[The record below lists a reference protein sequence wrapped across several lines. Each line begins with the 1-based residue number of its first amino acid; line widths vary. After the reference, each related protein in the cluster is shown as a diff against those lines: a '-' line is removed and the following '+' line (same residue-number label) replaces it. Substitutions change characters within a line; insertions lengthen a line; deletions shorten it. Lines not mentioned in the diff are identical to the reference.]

1 MMLSTAGNYSK
12 FRKVTY
18 GEDYGCG
25 DDFTHKN
32 SSPKSGM
39 LPEIFDLILNHLDD
53 LSSYFLLD
61 YIHLIHALKGNASLQ
76 FQLRDRLLLLNYTNR
91 SLEELVRISSSTR
104 ILASQSNVISMDD
117 LNNVDLQASNK
128 RFVCIVDNH
137 TDMRALRF
145 AQESYVIYCA
155 EAGSDISISISKLVT
170 KTSNPQHIILDFPDG
185 SISSGKQL
193 FGILDPQLYTDES
206 FSKLTIS
213 FPNVRHLEI
222 DYMALDSFIYN
233 VFTNFN
239 TDNTKLIFDR
249 FLKSLKLNFPVLQ
262 TIKFMKVATNEET
275 CNFIDLSTLML
286 KKFKT
291 SKIGLMTMFQIHSLT
306 NWNLPIIKQFSGH
319 RFKFDETTMTGSPE
333 RWVVSLRE
341 NMNLLRDIAINETVD
356 ATPYFRTNLI
366 PDGVTSTKILNWIP
380 IELTADADNYK
391 TPLLILKSESLES
404 LELKLLSFENSS
416 TIMVPGLYLPHLKTL
431 NMEQMQEQHKPRT
444 LSNRR
449 GSIIMTTSTPTPT
462 TYDMKKTEITVESS
476 SFDNYAFN
484 QMNLIVF
491 SSWNQLPNC
500 EMIGI
505 ITSNNSNLTTH
516 YIFNIENLK
525 KILPSI
531 DLKQSFPTFFDDQQ
545 KFIVV

>member
-1 MMLSTAGNYSK
+1 MLSTVGKYNK
-12 FRKVTY
+12 FRKVTC
-18 GEDYGCG
+18 GEDYGCEYG
-25 DDFTHKN
+25 FAHKN
-32 SSPKSGM
+32 DSPKSGM

-53 LSSYFLLD
+53 ISSYFLLD

-76 FQLRDRLLLLNYTNR
+76 FQLRDRLLLLNYTNL
-91 SLEELVRISSSTR
+91 SIEQLVRISSSTR
-104 ILASQSNVISMDD
+104 ILASHSNVIGMGD
-117 LNNVDLQASNK
+117 LNNVDFQASYK
-128 RFVCIVDNH
+128 RFVCIVDNQ
-137 TDMRALRF
+137 TDMRALAF
-145 AQESYVIYCA
+145 ARDSYVIYCA
-155 EAGSDISISISKLVT
+155 GAGTESSTSISRLVT
-170 KTSNPQHIILDFPDG
+170 ESTNPQHIIMDFPDD

-193 FGILDPQLYTDES
+193 FGILDPLLYTDES

-233 VFTNFN
+233 VFTNFS

-249 FLKSLKLNFPVLQ
+249 FLKSLKLNFSVLQ

-291 SKIGLMTMFQIHSLT
+291 SKISLMTMFQIHSLT

-356 ATPYFRTNLI
+356 ATPYFRINFI
-366 PDGVTSTKILNWIP
+366 PDGVKCTKISNWIP
-380 IELTADADNYK
+380 IELTPDADNYK

-416 TIMVPGLYLPHLKTL
+416 TVMVPGLYLPRLKTL

-449 GSIIMTTSTPTPT
+449 GSIIMTTSTSTIN
-462 TYDMKKTEITVESS
+462 DIKKTELAVESS
-476 SFDNYAFN
+476 SFDNYTFN

-545 KFIVV
+545 KFLVV